1 LRGISNKTLQNAPQ
15 IMTIEDQRARQR
27 QAQQQAIEQRRSS
40 EGISRIGARDPE
52 TGRYNVISPDSS
64 TARDGLKI
72 FTAEAEGTPVLA
84 TDRTDG
90 LRTIDSLKGAD
101 TPKTPQPLAA
111 AKLYREGRVFE
122 IPEPKKGTKGPIH
135 ILFFDNG
142 KIWVGG
148 HQDDPEEVAFPIVAG
163 NPIWTY
169 DLWADNSGWIVT
181 RRSTATISSV
191 DSEGGIYNSPGS
203 PDGSFLHPNAASSGF
218 VGFGTT
224 VLRFEGIGQFQGVG
238 SSYVWKSGQWA
249 FARSAFTI
257 PTNGDN
263 WSYSVNLPRA
273 FFPGTAILSKINDFA
288 DVGFLNNTGDAYTR
302 AWYTVKVDRTSVI
315 LRYDSEDYMTG
326 DYSGYF
332 EQLNQTTPPTP
343 PTQFYPYLFNDF
355 LGTVT
360 TPVQD
365 LPIGMY
371 TEGKFTN
378 ITSTFTQLNNLKSGP
393 GLITITVTGLDRV
406 TTNQTVE
413 AAKIPANAAII
424 GAVTTIN

>member
-1 LRGISNKTLQNAPQ
+1 
-15 IMTIEDQRARQR
+15 MTIEDQRARQR
-27 QAQQQAIEQRRSS
+27 QAQQTAIEQRRSS
-40 EGISRIGARDPE
+40 EGISRIGPRDPE
-52 TGRYNVISPDSS
+52 TGRYNVISPDGSS
-64 TARDGLKI
+64 SRDGLKI
-72 FTAEAEGTPVLA
+72 FTAEAEGAPVLA

-122 IPEPKKGTKGPIH
+122 IPEPKGTKGPIH

-142 KIWVGG
+142 KFWVGG

-163 NPIWTY
+163 NPLVTY

-181 RRSTATISSV
+181 RRSTPGTISSV
-191 DSEGGIYNSPGS
+191 DSEGAVYNSPAS
-203 PDGSFLHPNAASSGF
+203 PDNFPIGAVAGGPGY
-218 VGFGTT
+218 VGFGTI
-224 VLRFEGIGQFQGVG
+224 VLRDSMSPNQFQGAG
-238 SSYVWKSGQWA
+238 NSYVWKAGQWA
-249 FARSAFTI
+249 FNRSAFTI

-273 FFPGTAILSKINDFA
+273 FFPGTAILSKTNDFA

-302 AWYTVKVDRTSVI
+302 AWYTIKVDRTSVI
-315 LRYDSEDYMTG
+315 LRYDSEDYMTE
-326 DYSGYF
+326 DRSGYF

-360 TPVQD
+360 IPVQS
-365 LPIGMY
+365 LPSGMY
-371 TEGKFTN
+371 TEGQFTS
-378 ITSTFTQLNNLKSGP
+378 ITSTTTQMNNLKSGP
-393 GLITITVTGLDRV
+393 GLITISITGLDRI

-413 AAKIPANAAII
+413 AAKIPATAAII
-424 GAVTTIN
+424 TAVTTIN